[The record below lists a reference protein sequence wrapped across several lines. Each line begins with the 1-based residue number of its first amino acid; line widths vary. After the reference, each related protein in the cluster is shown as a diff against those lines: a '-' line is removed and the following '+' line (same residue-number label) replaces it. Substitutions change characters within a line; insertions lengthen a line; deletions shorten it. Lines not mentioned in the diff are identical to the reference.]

1 MEFLAV
7 MGILSKVASAAGS
20 IFRVSQFMYNYV
32 NKVKSPQEL
41 MDDCRQMLGDVNR
54 RFGKMSQGSS
64 QLSERVEGLAH
75 TTTSGF
81 ERISEAFSQVIL
93 LLIRIWR
100 I

>member
-64 QLSERVEGLAH
+64 QLSERGLAH